1 MNLLKRYVLLFLLCC
16 PVLGAT
22 VHAQK
27 ATISV
32 SIDSAAILIGEQTVL
47 HLAITADPGQAV
59 RLLIPSETIMPGVEV
74 LNVSPADSTIIDDR
88 LNLKHDILITS
99 FDSSLYL
106 LPPIKAVIN
115 EDDTIYSN
123 QVALKVSTIPVN
135 IDKPDEFFDIKDVW
149 KPPFVLADYYGIIYG
164 ILLGVFAICVIGYV
178 IQRMRN
184 RKNISEEI
192 ISSEPLLPPF
202 EQAIHDLDNIKVQKL
217 WQQGLNKQYYSILTE
232 VLRRYI
238 MRRFDVNAMEMTS
251 TEILDALR
259 RKDLSSTYDNL
270 KQILVLS
277 DYVKF
282 AKVHPLPDEKELR
295 MTNEYNFVNGTKP
308 EEKPVEQDQSEETIE
323 TNNKEK
329 E

>member
-217 WQQGLNKQYYSILTE
+217 WQQGLNKQY
-232 VLRRYI
+232 
-238 MRRFDVNAMEMTS
+238 
-251 TEILDALR
+251 
-259 RKDLSSTYDNL
+259 
-270 KQILVLS
+270 
-277 DYVKF
+277 
-282 AKVHPLPDEKELR
+282 
-295 MTNEYNFVNGTKP
+295 
-308 EEKPVEQDQSEETIE
+308 
-323 TNNKEK
+323 
-329 E
+329 

>member
-1 MNLLKRYVLLFLLCC
+1 MNLLKRYVLLFFFFFL
-16 PVLGAT
+16 VLGAT

-277 DYVKF
+277 DFVKF
-282 AKVHPLPDEKELR
+282 AKVHPLPDENELS
-295 MTNEYNFVNGTKP
+295 MTNAYIFVNGTKP

>member
-1 MNLLKRYVLLFLLCC
+1 MLCC

-277 DYVKF
+277 DFVKF
-282 AKVHPLPDEKELR
+282 AKVHPLPDENELS
-295 MTNEYNFVNGTKP
+295 MTNAYIFVNGTKP